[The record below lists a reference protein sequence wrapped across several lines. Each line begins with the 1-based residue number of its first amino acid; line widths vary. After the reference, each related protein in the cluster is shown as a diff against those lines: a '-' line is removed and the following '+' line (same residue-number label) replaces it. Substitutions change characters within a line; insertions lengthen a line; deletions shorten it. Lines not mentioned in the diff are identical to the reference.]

1 MKNNS
6 ERRMESRMKRRLFIV
21 NLNPCFD
28 HWILLDR
35 RPEIPD
41 VMRGEAVVHQIDG
54 KGLNIARV
62 LGILGCTDY
71 LCLNVLGGSVGRI
84 IADKA
89 RTIGIPAVNVWI
101 KEESR
106 INTALIHRRDE
117 RRGVQMINESGPSIT
132 ADEAA
137 EIKSVFSKLVRS
149 GDTVVVSGSAP
160 QGFEPE
166 DLREIA
172 RIAAR
177 KGAELAVDI
186 AGEPLKAL
194 VQERPA
200 VLKVN
205 NQEIHLAFGID
216 PFDIDTLKKF
226 QNDRGIGQFTIT
238 YGARGSVTV
247 TCGRIINV
255 KPPVLEADYAVGSG
269 DAFFAGCLFGYTRS
283 MEITESLRIAAAC
296 GAANA
301 AGFGAALI
309 TREEY
314 ETYLPRI
321 SVTEG
326 AYGVLSGR

>member
-1 MKNNS
+1 MKS
-6 ERRMESRMKRRLFIV
+6 SSGRRLLIL

-62 LGILGCTDY
+62 LGMLGRTDY

-84 IADKA
+84 IADRA
-89 RTIGIPAVNVWI
+89 AVTGIPAANVWI
-101 KEESR
+101 EGESR
-106 INTALIHRRDE
+106 INTALIHRYDGRRD
-117 RRGVQMINESGPSIT
+117 VQMINESGPSVT
-132 ADEAA
+132 DDEAA
-137 EIKSVFSKLVRS
+137 EIKSVFSGLLRS
-149 GDTVVVSGSAP
+149 DDTVVVSGSAP
-160 QGFEPE
+160 EGFGPE

-172 RIAAR
+172 RIAAH

-186 AGEPLKAL
+186 AGEGLRAL

-200 VLKVN
+200 ILKVN
-205 NQEIHLAFGID
+205 TQEMRLA
-216 PFDIDTLKKF
+216 FDIDSSDTRALRNF
-226 QNDRGIGQFTIT
+226 QERCGIGQL
-238 YGARGSVTV
+238 TV
-247 TCGRIINV
+247 TCGRRGSVTLTESTVVNAE
-255 KPPVLEADYAVGSG
+255 PPELEADYAVGSG
-269 DAFFAGCLFGYTRS
+269 DAFFAGYLFGYTRS
-283 MEITESLRIAAAC
+283 MEITESVRIASAC

-314 ETYLPRI
+314 EASLPQI
-321 SVTEG
+321 VVKETP
-326 AYGVLSGR
+326 Y